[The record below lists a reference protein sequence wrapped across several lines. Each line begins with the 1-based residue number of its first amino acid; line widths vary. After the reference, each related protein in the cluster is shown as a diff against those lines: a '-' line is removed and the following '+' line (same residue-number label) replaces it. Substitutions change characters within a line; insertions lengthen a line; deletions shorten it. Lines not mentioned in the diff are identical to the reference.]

1 MTTIIC
7 PNCKSHISEW
17 DLNCLNCG
25 MTITEELREKL
36 VGEMERK
43 QASESAEED
52 SFRENVL
59 KRHRKFQ
66 LQRKLNRLSL
76 RLFKTGFSEIV
87 VPFFIV
93 ILILV
98 VIALVLLRDFGFLI

>member
-1 MTTIIC
+1 MTAIIC

-25 MTITEELREKL
+25 MTIGEDLREKL
-36 VGEMERK
+36 IRETQEQRVPES
-43 QASESAEED
+43 SEEIS
-52 SFRENVL
+52 SREKAL
-59 KRHRKFQ
+59 KLHRKYK

-76 RLFKTGFSEIV
+76 RLFKTGFSEVV

-98 VIALVLLRDFGFLI
+98 IIALVLLRDFGFLL